1 MDNKISTYSPAFSI
15 VSWVALIGGIVTY
28 LLGLWNAEMQ
38 LNEKG
43 YYFAVLV
50 LGLFSA
56 ASYQKTV
63 RDKYEGIPTTSIY
76 YMTCL
81 TVFIISVALLMVGLW
96 NATLLLSFFLSLFGA
111 VAVQKN
117 IRDAGINPPKETQV
131 TQEEYSE

>member
-15 VSWVALIGGIVTY
+15 VSWIALVGGIVTY

-63 RDKYEGIPTTSIY
+63 RDKYEGWICPY
-76 YMTCL
+76 
-81 TVFIISVALLMVGLW
+81 ISRH
-96 NATLLLSFFLSLFGA
+96 LLSL
-111 VAVQKN
+111 
-117 IRDAGINPPKETQV
+117 NPLLACCRR
-131 TQEEYSE
+131 YSR